1 MSKALGFFVT
11 GTDTGIGKT
20 WVALTLIHH
29 LKKRG
34 LTVLAM
40 KPVASGCY
48 WDGNILK
55 NEDAVSLQANASFKV
70 PYELVNPYAYLPPI
84 SPHIAAEQAKQPIQF
99 DRILDSFEK
108 LSGLADCIIVEGI
121 GGWKVP
127 LSDDK
132 TVSDLAKLLDL
143 PVISVVG
150 MRLGCLN
157 HALLSFAAIEDS
169 TLQRIGWIANQIDPN
184 FSCLDD
190 NIETLKQRSHTP
202 LLGVLPYIKE
212 LDLNKLNEHIEPSLF
227 ADFLPKTT

>member
-1 MSKALGFFVT
+1 MT

-99 DRILDSFEK
+99 DQISESFEN
-108 LSGLADCIIVEGI
+108 LSALADCIIVEGI

-127 LSDDK
+127 LSDEN
-132 TVSDLAKLLDL
+132 TVSDLAILLDL

-169 TLQRIGWIANQIDPN
+169 RLQSFGWIANQIDPN
-184 FSCLDD
+184 IACLDD
-190 NIETLKQRSHTP
+190 NIETLKQRSRTP
-202 LLGVLPYIKE
+202 LLGVLPYLKE
-212 LDLNKLNEHIEPSLF
+212 LDLNRLDECIEPFLF
-227 ADFLPKTT
+227 TDCWPKTG